1 MIKIKQ
7 DAVSTNFEITVVLE
21 TIRESYKVASQVKR
35 MLAKSGVATVSVAKQ
50 SVVSIEFVSYND
62 NVSLDDVMWL
72 LVDNLND
79 DLGIFTESCVDTV
92 SVATNID
99 GSTIKVS
106 HKNAYRLRDD
116 DEFPYTFA
124 GGLQYF
130 QIFKDTV
137 RIDFQS
143 SHESA
148 LQIAQELLDLL
159 DSLD

>member
-7 DAVSTNFEITVVLE
+7 DAVSTNFEITVVLSSIKE
-21 TIRESYKVASQVKR
+21 TWK
-35 MLAKSGVATVSVAKQ
+35 AT
-50 SVVSIEFVSYND
+50 SVVSRLLGKQGTTNISVTKQGVTIDFTSYND